1 MEPIP
6 GHKGLNTN
14 GGPRQVVKVKHQ
26 QTNKFKKGRSGLQIW
41 GGNQGDTLPI
51 LTGENTYLAHQ
62 RQQKQYLEKAQ
73 VVVTSSKVSD
83 SLSFDK
89 D

>member
-1 MEPIP
+1 M
-6 GHKGLNTN
+6 
-14 GGPRQVVKVKHQ
+14 VKVKHQ
-26 QTNKFKKGRSGLQIW
+26 QTNKFKKGRSALWIW
-41 GGNQGDTLPI
+41 GGSQGDTLPV